1 MASESLKDAVVEA
14 TKSTGVL
21 PCIKLPERADW
32 LAYAR
37 AMHDGGARVI
47 EITMTTPGALEAI
60 EAISSHF
67 KDKLFVAAGTV
78 LDAPTVRSVISHGGS
93 LIVSPTVRPDVI
105 ATANRHGVP
114 MYSGAFTASECQLA
128 MESGAAMVKVFPAH
142 VGGPAYMA
150 NLRMVFPELDLIP
163 SGGITLENAADYIRN
178 GACAVSGARTFM
190 NLQKIEQEGLGWL
203 TRHVAA
209 FIDVVKRAKAGKA

>member
-1 MASESLKDAVVEA
+1 
-14 TKSTGVL
+14 
-21 PCIKLPERADW
+21 
-32 LAYAR
+32 
-37 AMHDGGARVI
+37 
-47 EITMTTPGALEAI
+47 
-60 EAISSHF
+60 
-67 KDKLFVAAGTV
+67 
-78 LDAPTVRSVISHGGS
+78 
-93 LIVSPTVRPDVI
+93 
-105 ATANRHGVP
+105 

-150 NLRMVFPELDLIP
+150 NLMMVFPELDLIP